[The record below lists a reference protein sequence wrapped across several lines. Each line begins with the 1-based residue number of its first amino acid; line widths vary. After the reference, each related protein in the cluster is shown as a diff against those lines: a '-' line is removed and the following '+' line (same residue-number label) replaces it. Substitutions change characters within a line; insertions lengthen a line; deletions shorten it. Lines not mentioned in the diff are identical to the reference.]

1 LASLDAEIGP
11 AVVVRTGRGKPGA
24 PQSRRRADQVR
35 HLDGWQ
41 PSRELTGRLGMRRH
55 THRAGNEPPFNSAV
69 RGASMQDLELEI
81 THKIAELAEIAPE
94 RVQRDV
100 PLKELGVDSLMVL
113 EIVAF
118 IERRLKCEI
127 AESEIP
133 KVRTLSDILARVGDG
148 HGNGNGNGNG
158 RH

>member
-1 LASLDAEIGP
+1 
-11 AVVVRTGRGKPGA
+11 
-24 PQSRRRADQVR
+24 
-35 HLDGWQ
+35 
-41 PSRELTGRLGMRRH
+41 
-55 THRAGNEPPFNSAV
+55 
-69 RGASMQDLELEI
+69 MQELELEI
-81 THKIAELAEIAPE
+81 TNKIAELAEIAPE

-100 PLKELGVDSLMVL
+100 PLKDLGVDSLMVL

-133 KVRTLSDILARVGDG
+133 KVRTLADILQRV
-148 HGNGNGNGNG
+148 GNGNG

>member
-1 LASLDAEIGP
+1 
-11 AVVVRTGRGKPGA
+11 
-24 PQSRRRADQVR
+24 
-35 HLDGWQ
+35 
-41 PSRELTGRLGMRRH
+41 M
-55 THRAGNEPPFNSAV
+55 
-69 RGASMQDLELEI
+69 LELEQEI
-81 THKIAELAEIAPE
+81 TTKIAELAEISPD

-118 IERRLKCEI
+118 IEKRTKCEI

-133 KVRTLSDILARVGDG
+133 KVRTLADILDRVR
-148 HGNGNGNGNG
+148 NGNG

>member
-1 LASLDAEIGP
+1 
-11 AVVVRTGRGKPGA
+11 
-24 PQSRRRADQVR
+24 
-35 HLDGWQ
+35 
-41 PSRELTGRLGMRRH
+41 
-55 THRAGNEPPFNSAV
+55 
-69 RGASMQDLELEI
+69 MQDLEIEI

-100 PLKELGVDSLMVL
+100 PLKDLGVDSLMVL

-127 AESEIP
+127 PESEIP
-133 KVRTLSDILARVGDG
+133 KVRTLSDILARVG
-148 HGNGNGNGNG
+148 NGNGNGNG